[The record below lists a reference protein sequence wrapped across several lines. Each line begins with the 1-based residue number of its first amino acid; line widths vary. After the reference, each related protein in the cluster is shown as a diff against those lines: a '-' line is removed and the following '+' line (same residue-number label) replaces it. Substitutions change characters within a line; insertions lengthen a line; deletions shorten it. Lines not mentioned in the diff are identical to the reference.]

1 MIRYKTDILTIMLC
15 GNRKP
20 DLLCD
25 LADMRLII
33 ISHRH
38 QGTGKLILCQI
49 VKCVGL
55 ILRRCNG
62 IADRIA
68 AIRQLH
74 DTRIVSCGNIIRTNL
89 Q

>member
-38 QGTGKLILCQI
+38 QGTGKLLLRQI
-49 VKCVGL
+49 VKCIGL
-55 ILRRCNG
+55 ILCRC
-62 IADRIA
+62 DRITD
-68 AIRQLH
+68 RVTPVWKLH
-74 DTRIVSCGNIIRTNL
+74 DTRIVPGGNVICTDL
-89 Q
+89 